1 MWSSRFPCL
10 EGAYPSTVIP
20 TGTKQRVQSPLERQP
35 SMISTDRPEMEPW
48 PYEFLLHQFPK
59 TPRRPGALV
68 CGEADNQSALGCSV
82 SEPDW
87 QNQSGCGHPSGWR
100 KSDDSVPPPE
110 LHARSAMWR
119 TTDSARVGTPVS
131 GPVTVEMNC
140 GVIGLP
146 WSLREIPRCL
156 ISTNRDSHH
165 DSDARVTADGQAHDT
180 C

>member
-1 MWSSRFPCL
+1 MWSSRFPCP

-48 PYEFLLHQFPK
+48 PLLHQFPK

-68 CGEADNQSALGCSV
+68 CGEADNRSALGCSV

-110 LHARSAMWR
+110 LHAWSAMWR
-119 TTDSARVGTPVS
+119 TTDCQSRNTRLWASDG
-131 GPVTVEMNC
+131 GNNC

-146 WSLREIPRCL
+146 WPLREIPRCL
-156 ISTNRDSHH
+156 ISTNRDWHH
-165 DSDARVTADGQAHDT
+165 DFDARVMADGQAHDT